1 MKKARYIRL
10 ADMLTTAIQEGKLA
24 PGTKL
29 PTHRAFA
36 EQFNVAL
43 ATATRAYGE
52 VERRGMIVGE
62 AGRGTFVRDLGLP
75 PTLGVRQTDSNGL
88 IDLVFNMPGDAAD
101 ADMLRA
107 GLRRLAAAGDL
118 EAMLRYQPH
127 AGRTHERRLI
137 AESLASTL
145 GSIDPECLLVTSG
158 GQHGLATVALGLFR
172 RGERIAT
179 DTLTY
184 PGFKSVAALQ
194 GLEIVPVEARR
205 GVMDPDDLERQCRT
219 RKLRAVY
226 LMPTV
231 HNPLGVVMNEA
242 TRLHLIEIARAH
254 DLLLIEDAAYAF
266 LEPDPPP
273 SLIALAP
280 ERTIYVGGFSKSLAT
295 GLRLGYLIAPTTHID
310 RLLEAVRATT
320 WNAPALISGLV
331 TGWMEDG
338 TLANSE
344 ETRRRDG
351 AERQQLCRTVLGGSS
366 IHSHRNAG
374 FAWLPLEKSVRAEPI
389 VTRLREHGISAS
401 GAEPFATTVAVPQA
415 LRLAFGGVPKD
426 ELEEVFQIV
435 RGAVDGASMS

>member
-1 MKKARYIRL
+1 
-10 ADMLTTAIQEGKLA
+10 
-24 PGTKL
+24 
-29 PTHRAFA
+29 
-36 EQFNVAL
+36 
-43 ATATRAYGE
+43 
-52 VERRGMIVGE
+52 MIVGE

-75 PTLGVRQTDSNGL
+75 PTLGVRQTASDGL

-101 ADMLRA
+101 ADMLRG

-127 AGRTHERRLI
+127 GGRTHERRII

-158 GQHGLATVALGLFR
+158 GQHGLATIALGLLR

-184 PGFKSVAALQ
+184 PGFRSIAALQ
-194 GLEIVPVEARR
+194 GLDLVPVEERR
-205 GVMDPDDLERQCRT
+205 GVMDPDDLERQCRA

-231 HNPLGVVMNEA
+231 HNPLGAVMDEA
-242 TRLHLIEIARAH
+242 TRLRLIEIARAH
-254 DLLLIEDAAYAF
+254 DLLVIEDAAYAF
-266 LEPDPPP
+266 LETDPPQ

-295 GLRLGYLIAPTTHID
+295 GLRLGYLIAPTTHTD
-310 RLLEAVRATT
+310 RLLEAIRATT

-331 TGWMEDG
+331 SGWVEDG
-338 TLANSE
+338 TLASSE

-351 AERQQLCRTVLGGSS
+351 AKRQQFCRTVLGGSP

-389 VTRLREHGISAS
+389 VTRLKEHGISAS

-426 ELEEVFQIV
+426 ELEEVFRIV

>member
-1 MKKARYIRL
+1 
-10 ADMLTTAIQEGKLA
+10 MLSTAIREGKLS

-36 EQFNVAL
+36 EQFDVAL

-52 VERRGMIVGE
+52 LERRGMIVGE

-75 PTLGVRQTDSNGL
+75 PALGVRQTASDGL

-127 AGRTHERRLI
+127 GGRTHERRII
-137 AESLASTL
+137 AESLTSTL
-145 GSIDPECLLVTSG
+145 GPIDPECLLVTSG
-158 GQHGLATVALGLFR
+158 GQHGLATIAFGLFR

-184 PGFKSVAALQ
+184 PGFKSIAALQ
-194 GLEIVPVEARR
+194 GLDLVPVEGRR
-205 GVMDPDDLERQCRT
+205 GVMDPDDLERQCRA

-231 HNPLGVVMNEA
+231 HNPLGAVMDEA
-242 TRLHLIEIARAH
+242 TRLRLIEIARAH

-266 LEPDPPP
+266 LETDPLP

-295 GLRLGYLIAPTTHID
+295 GLRLGYLIAPTTHTD
-310 RLLEAVRATT
+310 RLLEAIRATT

-331 TGWMEDG
+331 SGWVEDG
-338 TLANSE
+338 TLACSE

-351 AERQQLCRTVLGGSS
+351 AKRQHLCRTVLGGSS

-374 FAWLPLEKSVRAEPI
+374 FAWLPLEKGVRAEPI
-389 VTRLREHGISAS
+389 VTRLKRHGISAS

-426 ELEEVFQIV
+426 ELEEVFQVV
-435 RGAVDGASMS
+435 RKAVDAASMS